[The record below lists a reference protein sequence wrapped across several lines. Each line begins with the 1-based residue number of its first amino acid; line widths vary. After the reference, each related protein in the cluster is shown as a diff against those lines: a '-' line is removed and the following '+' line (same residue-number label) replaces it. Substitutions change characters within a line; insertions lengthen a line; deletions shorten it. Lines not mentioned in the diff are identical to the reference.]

1 MAATLTSNAAATPI
15 ITTTTPAAISTR
27 DFSSAHTQQPGP
39 KRDYQ
44 VDPYLLLEDELK
56 YIYNDM
62 RQVRRELHW
71 YLGEENSIKPA
82 SCLTFSSCP
91 WAQTYPS

>member
-1 MAATLTSNAAATPI
+1 MSLFSHLQIKQSAMAASLVTSPAASPI

-56 YIYNDM
+56 YIYHDM
-62 RQVRRELHW
+62 RQV
-71 YLGEENSIKPA
+71 
-82 SCLTFSSCP
+82 
-91 WAQTYPS
+91 